1 MQDVCFGKLR
11 SGWECSM
18 SVSWVREGRVFQVYF
33 LSMGWLYSSVLPVSL
48 HPYCCSEDTAL
59 AWEPAW
65 AACEP
70 HTTEE
75 PLVAHSCHFYEY
87 KTGGKNHTK
96 GNWWETPS
104 LIAYTDTAYKLF
116 GQGFIAANIYAEFCE
131 RSLLWCAATLIIEEK
146 KTWASAAQGFGKCLM
161 IFCPVTCFG
170 KFARSKLTC
179 VCLGEGRCQTCKA
192 YSTTIFC
199 RPGYFRNVAIGCS
212 ESHASLQK
220 ILDCVLVSSVSVW
233 EFKSNEE
240 S

>member
-1 MQDVCFGKLR
+1 MAI
-11 SGWECSM
+11 
-18 SVSWVREGRVFQVYF
+18 F
-33 LSMGWLYSSVLPVSL
+33 LSTACVTTPLLLLRRHGPSLGACLSCLRTTDNWRTTGCSFLSLLYT
-48 HPYCCSEDTAL
+48 H
-59 AWEPAW
+59 
-65 AACEP
+65 
-70 HTTEE
+70 
-75 PLVAHSCHFYEY
+75 YEY